1 MEKNK
6 VIVENPVTVAG
17 VTLVPVT
24 RVLSH
29 HWCREHI
36 FSCFDIKQPVGVV
49 VVSPSAKKAFRIT
62 GEEIPLDQLI
72 TEFPGIKE
80 VVERI

>member
-1 MEKNK
+1 M
-6 VIVENPVTVAG
+6 VENPVTVAG

-49 VVSPSAKKAFRIT
+49 VGSPSGKKAFRLT
-62 GEEIPLDQLI
+62 GEEISLDQLV
-72 TEFPGIKE
+72 TEYPDIKE
-80 VVERI
+80 AVEKI